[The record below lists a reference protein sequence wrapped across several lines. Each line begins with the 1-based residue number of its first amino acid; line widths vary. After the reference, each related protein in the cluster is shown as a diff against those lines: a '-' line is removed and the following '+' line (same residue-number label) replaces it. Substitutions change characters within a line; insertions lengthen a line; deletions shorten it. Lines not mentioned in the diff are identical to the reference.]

1 MMTALGETP
10 DLNDRADEQSAE
22 PDAMSR
28 QHDENQLDLFGAA
41 ATEVAGPR
49 MPRAANLAI
58 GGRTADDGGGADAAA
73 AGKPKDGPP
82 DDDEL
87 HRLEASVRW
96 LLNESSVR
104 HLPPAANLPPVSGLP
119 ASGAQLRADAS
130 PPPAA
135 EAHRVAE
142 VREDEAANRAAPYP
156 YDARRALPPR
166 SAGRRTAGRLQKL
179 LIASVFAVPPAYFIA
194 KSQALPGFDF
204 AASALGSLEAQ
215 VGTLL
220 PAPKSSRSRL
230 ARAQQ
235 QVAAAPSAETRT
247 IAAANFAAEPADAS
261 VDDAPA
267 AAAGAAPPAAVEP
280 RPAEVASLP
289 FESPPPSPPRDN
301 PPANPPA
308 EVGTAQPAL
317 SARDIAIL
325 VERGRAFF
333 EAGDLAAARLLFRRA
348 ANAGDA
354 AAALAMGAT
363 YDPVVLADRLVR
375 GLGADAE
382 QARNWYEKARE
393 LGSPEGPRRLEMLA
407 HR

>member
-1 MMTALGETP
+1 MMTALGKSP
-10 DLNDRADEQSAE
+10 DQNDRAYEPSAE

-41 ATEVAGPR
+41 PTEAAGPR

-58 GGRTADDGGGADAAA
+58 GSRPADEDGGADAAA
-73 AGKPKDGPP
+73 AGKPKDGPA
-82 DDDEL
+82 DGDEL
-87 HRLEASVRW
+87 RRLETSVRW

-104 HLPPAANLPPVSGLP
+104 HLPPAANLPPVPGLP
-119 ASGAQLRADAS
+119 VSGTQLRADAS

-135 EAHRVAE
+135 DVRRDAE
-142 VREDEAANRAAPYP
+142 VREDEVADEAAPYA
-156 YDARRALPPR
+156 YDPHVYDPRRALPPR

-179 LIASVFAVPPAYFIA
+179 LIASMFAVPPAYFIA
-194 KSQALPGFDF
+194 KSHALPGFDF
-204 AASALGSLEAQ
+204 AASALDSLEAQ
-215 VGTLL
+215 VGALL
-220 PAPKSSRSRL
+220 PAPKPSRSQL
-230 ARAQQ
+230 ARAAQ
-235 QVAAAPSAETRT
+235 QVAAAPSAETRAV
-247 IAAANFAAEPADAS
+247 AAADFAAEPADAHAGD
-261 VDDAPA
+261 VPA
-267 AAAGAAPPAAVEP
+267 AAPPDVAEP
-280 RPAEVASLP
+280 RLADVASLP
-289 FESPPPSPPRDN
+289 AEPPSPPRDN